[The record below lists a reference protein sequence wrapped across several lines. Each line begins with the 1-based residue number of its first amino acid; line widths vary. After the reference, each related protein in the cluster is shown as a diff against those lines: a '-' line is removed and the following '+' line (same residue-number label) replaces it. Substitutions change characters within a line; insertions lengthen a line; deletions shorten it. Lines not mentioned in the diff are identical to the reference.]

1 MTASADTPALNIPR
15 PTTVV
20 NKYHKVESDLYIGRG
35 SLWGNPWP
43 IDDAAGRPRETVVSW
58 YETYLLQSPHLLA
71 QLPSIQGKRLECF
84 CAPALCHG
92 DVLAHYA
99 DHISATGLIPER
111 LTPVIDH

>member
-58 YETYLLQSPHLLA
+58 YETYL
-71 QLPSIQGKRLECF
+71 
-84 CAPALCHG
+84 
-92 DVLAHYA
+92 
-99 DHISATGLIPER
+99 
-111 LTPVIDH
+111 